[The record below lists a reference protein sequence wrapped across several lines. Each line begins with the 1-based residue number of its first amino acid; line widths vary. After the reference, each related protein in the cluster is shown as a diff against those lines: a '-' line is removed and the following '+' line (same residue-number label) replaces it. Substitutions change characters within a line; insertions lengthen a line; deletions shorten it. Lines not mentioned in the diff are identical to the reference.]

1 MADVVIALPRRPHGM
16 QLLELYGHLLEPS
29 GDFNEHS
36 QLIAPGCLS
45 KLREAIDASLRP
57 APLEEIRK
65 AVAVIVASFKI
76 PSNLEDPP
84 TFTRLMI
91 NDLAMYPAD
100 ILGEAISHARRTFK
114 WLPSIAEMVEI
125 CDQLLGKRRSLLCT
139 ADRMMEEHHR
149 RRQKAERED
158 HGRRLREEQAAR
170 IRALY
175 GDAVAVS
182 PDEIKLATYFRP
194 IMHWP
199 IGKMFAW
206 HESLNRGEL
215 WAARLCRRLALAERA
230 KRAEVKGLIPPG
242 RAAAIVTLVLVDES
256 ATRSK
261 FADEIGEDP
270 FVECCLESLRNPI
283 TSFEGPKFSAAVME
297 IEAAAWAERGIFEG
311 DLTLPGPLVQNE
323 RFGPV
328 PAATLN
334 FKEDPEKTAA
344 ALKRAKEVL
353 QLQR

>member
-1 MADVVIALPRRPHGM
+1 MADVVVIPKGAELHE
-16 QLLELYGHLLEPS
+16 QLRHLFEPS
-29 GDFNEHS
+29 GEIGEHS
-36 QLIAPGCLS
+36 QLIAPDHLS
-45 KLREAIDASLRP
+45 MLRESIDASLKP
-57 APLEEIRK
+57 APLADIRK
-65 AVAVIVASFKI
+65 AVAVLVASFKI

-84 TFTRLMI
+84 MFTRLMI
-91 NDLAMYPAD
+91 NDLAIYPAD
-100 ILGEAISHARRTFK
+100 ILDEAIRRARRMFK

-125 CDQLLGKRRSLLCT
+125 CDQLIGERRSWLRT
-139 ADRMMEEHHR
+139 ADQMMEEHHR
-149 RRQKAERED
+149 RREKAERED

-182 PDEIKLATYFRP
+182 PDEIKLATYLRP

-242 RAAAIVTLVLVDES
+242 RAAAIATLVLVDES

-261 FADEIGEDP
+261 FSDEIGEDP
-270 FVECCLESLRNPI
+270 FVECRLESLRNPVPC
-283 TSFEGPKFSAAVME
+283 FEGPEFSAAVME
-297 IEAAAWAERGIFEG
+297 IEAAAWTERGIFEG
-311 DLTLPGPLVQNE
+311 DLSPPGPLVQNE
-323 RFGPV
+323 RFGP
-328 PAATLN
+328 PPDAKLFDA
-334 FKEDPEKTAA
+334 EDPQQVAA
-344 ALKRAKEVL
+344 ELKRAAEVIRA
-353 QLQR
+353 QR